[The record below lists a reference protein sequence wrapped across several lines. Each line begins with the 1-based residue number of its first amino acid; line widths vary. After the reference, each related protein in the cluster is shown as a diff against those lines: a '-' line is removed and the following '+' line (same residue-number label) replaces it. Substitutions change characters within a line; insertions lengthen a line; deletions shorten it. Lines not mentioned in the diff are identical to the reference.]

1 MSITYFQVSGTGMSF
16 KYIAFKVQGLALV
29 LLCGGCATSVRN
41 LNIDDSTIIG
51 FAQLN
56 YHH

>member
-1 MSITYFQVSGTGMSF
+1 MSITDFQVRGTGMSF

-29 LLCGGCATSVRN
+29 LLCSGCAPRVRD
-41 LNIDDSTIIG
+41 LNIDDSTMIG